1 MTLLILTISS
11 SEFEK
16 KSSGSKTFGFFSNK
30 LFLDLMFFMAY
41 LILSKSNSSVK
52 TMISI
57 SADNDFSP
65 LRRYISNIVI
75 CLFNTLTS
83 MKTGCKNINST
94 EKT

>member
-41 LILSKSNSSVK
+41 LILSESNSSVK

-65 LRRYISNIVI
+65 LRKYIFKHRN
-75 CLFNTLTS
+75 LF
-83 MKTGCKNINST
+83 I
-94 EKT
+94 